1 MLIGCLAEDGVFNCR
16 CNGIS
21 TMLPSGNCMVCI
33 LQPLLSE
40 FPFWVVLAGA
50 NPFRTSFGNIK
61 CSDWFIRGALLYY
74 QSIDLEYESYKDAV
88 GLVQQ

>member
-1 MLIGCLAEDGVFNCR
+1 MQWNLHNASVWQLYGLYTSTVVVR
-16 CNGIS
+16 IS
-21 TMLPSGNCMVCI
+21 
-33 LQPLLSE
+33 
-40 FPFWVVLAGA
+40 FWVVLAGA